1 MSSAFMGG
9 AGRLAQR
16 ALDAVGD
23 FPARGPAWSGPQPE
37 QSTGPSARAL
47 DSRGRTR
54 VASVAPMRW
63 SALNPW
69 KDLAGLPRESWLI
82 ALATLVNRAGTMV
95 MPFLVL
101 FLTRDRGLAPSR
113 AGLAIAI
120 YGIIALLW
128 APVVGRIG
136 DRWGQLRVVK
146 TSLFGTA
153 VVLLAIPLL
162 HSYLAILGGLVVLAL
177 VSEPV
182 RTATM
187 ALVSHVA
194 PPERLRQAFAL
205 NRLAVNLGM
214 SIGPTVGGFL
224 ADVSFRALF
233 WVDAATSLAAGLVLV
248 AVPFRAPTHFH
259 DEADVSS
266 GSPLQDKK
274 LLFALLAFLPV
285 LLVFFQ
291 HLSTMPLFLVEGLGF
306 RPWLFGAL
314 FTINTL
320 VIVFTEVRLNT
331 LTSHWPFAR
340 SLATGA
346 FLATVGFAALAV
358 TRSFLAV
365 VGTVLVW
372 TVGEMILFPS
382 AAAYFSE
389 ISPPSRR
396 GEYLGYY
403 TMMFGIAFS
412 LGPFLGTVV
421 LERWGAVTLWTLCL
435 PVGCLSVW
443 ALGRVSGREHA

>member
-1 MSSAFMGG
+1 
-9 AGRLAQR
+9 
-16 ALDAVGD
+16 
-23 FPARGPAWSGPQPE
+23 
-37 QSTGPSARAL
+37 
-47 DSRGRTR
+47 
-54 VASVAPMRW
+54 MRW
-63 SALNPW
+63 STLNPW
-69 KDLAGLPRESWLI
+69 KDLVGLPRESWLI

-113 AGLAIAI
+113 AGLAITV
-120 YGIIALLW
+120 YGVVALLW
-128 APVVGRIG
+128 APVVGRLG
-136 DRWGQLRVVK
+136 DIWGQLRVVK
-146 TSLFGTA
+146 ASLFTTTA
-153 VVLLAIPLL
+153 VLLGIPLL
-162 HSYLAILGGLVVLAL
+162 HSYGAILCGLVVLAL

-187 ALVSHVA
+187 ALVSHLA
-194 PPERLRQAFAL
+194 PPQRRRQAFAL

-224 ADVSFRALF
+224 ADVSFRSLF
-233 WVDAATSLAAGLVLV
+233 WVDAASCFLAGTVLV
-248 AVPFRAPTHFH
+248 VVPFRAPQHFH
-259 DEADVSS
+259 DPTTVPS
-266 GSPLQDKK
+266 GSALKDRK
-274 LLFALLAFLPV
+274 LLYALLALLPV

-291 HLSTMPLFLVEGLGF
+291 HVSTMPLFLVEGLGF
-306 RPWLFGAL
+306 RPWVFGGL
-314 FTINTL
+314 FTVNTL
-320 VIVFTEVRLNT
+320 VIVLSEVRLNT
-331 LTSHWPFAR
+331 RTGHWPYAR

-346 FLATVGFAALAV
+346 LLATLGFAALAFA
-358 TRSFLAV
+358 RSLTAV

-403 TMMFGIAFS
+403 TMAFGIAFS
-412 LGPFLGTVV
+412 AGPWLGTVV
-421 LERWGAVTLWTLCL
+421 LERWGGVVLWALCF

-443 ALGRVSGREHA
+443 ALARVSGRERAALSG